1 MFLPCFSSSPYFLNF
16 NHAVW
21 YNQLVI
27 FILQTT
33 ELFRHERS
41 ILALDIIDVEWPI
54 RIKYANRAG
63 QQSVIILQSNVLRK
77 KILIANKNFHYK

>member
-1 MFLPCFSSSPYFLNF
+1 
-16 NHAVW
+16 
-21 YNQLVI
+21 
-27 FILQTT
+27 
-33 ELFRHERS
+33 LFRHERS